1 MAPEAAVGTTAPVQ
15 WLQDPGWRGRV
26 GFISPPVASIDPI
39 EFLRVAPQGFSVCQT
54 MTYVPGFAKGLTT
67 ENIAQAA
74 QQLENCCLALKEAQV
89 DCIAQSGTPFS
100 FVVADG
106 LRFTRELHAK
116 IEKMTGIPFVM
127 MGLAVI
133 NSLKKL
139 GLGSVAVAC
148 TYYTD
153 DLAQK
158 YTKFLED
165 AGIKVVAMEHFINQG
180 LFANRQE
187 VDRALFPPHSR
198 IPIGLIYKAAKTVA
212 KHAPKAEAVVI
223 SGGGVT
229 TLDLLQPL
237 EADVR
242 KPVISSLSAQ
252 IWEILHR
259 LEVHEAIQGR
269 GTLLASLSER
279 A

>member
-1 MAPEAAVGTTAPVQ
+1 MAPEAQSATSAPIQ

-26 GFISPPVASIDPI
+26 GFISPPVASTDPM
-39 EFLRVAPQGFSVCQT
+39 EFLRVAPRGFSVCQT

-74 QQLENCCLALKEAQV
+74 QQLEQCCLALKEAQV

-106 LRFTRELHAK
+106 LRFSRELHAR
-116 IEKMTGIPFVM
+116 IEKLTGVPFVM

-133 NSLKKL
+133 GALKDR

-165 AGIKVVAMEHFINQG
+165 AGIKVLAM
-180 LFANRQE
+180 
-187 VDRALFPPHSR
+187 
-198 IPIGLIYKAAKTVA
+198 
-212 KHAPKAEAVVI
+212 
-223 SGGGVT
+223 
-229 TLDLLQPL
+229 
-237 EADVR
+237 
-242 KPVISSLSAQ
+242 
-252 IWEILHR
+252 
-259 LEVHEAIQGR
+259 
-269 GTLLASLSER
+269 
-279 A
+279 